1 MFLTVNSGLVFN
13 LLLTIEII
21 RNDDHV
27 EIKLNY
33 WYDND
38 EMNLKSVPKIILY
51 VCLCLNV
58 CI

>member
-1 MFLTVNSGLVFN
+1 MFLIVNFRFVFN
-13 LLLTIEII
+13 LFFIIEII
-21 RNDDHV
+21 RNDDYV

-38 EMNLKSVPKIILY
+38 EMNLKSVLKIILY
-51 VCLCLNV
+51 VCFCLNV